1 MKILDR
7 YIISSIM
14 KTAVVATLVF
24 SLLLA
29 GVELFQKMDSIITG
43 EIPVLGV
50 IEYALLCI
58 PEYFILVFS
67 ISLLFGS
74 TYFQSSLSANN
85 ERIALL
91 NAGVSKWRLFR
102 PVFILAIILTLF
114 GFILSESL
122 LRELETKKT
131 TLSEELFG
139 SSSTRDSRNIVLKD
153 GNGYVVYTRR
163 FIESEERILDPIIVK
178 EKDGRLIMRVSGS
191 EGLYRD
197 GCWTIY
203 DAFIYSLSDDGAT
216 FNLERNKSITL
227 EDLTIESEYFR
238 ATNIN
243 VETMDAKT
251 AFAYLS
257 KLSTA
262 QKEVWQE
269 KCTDYLRRFFQPLSI
284 VLLLSIS
291 ALFDYNLKKNVL
303 LFSVI
308 ESLCVAV
315 VYYVSD
321 MVFSIA
327 AHQGAYSPAWA
338 VILPLLSTIVI
349 AAGINE
355 LGKRV

>member
-1 MKILDR
+1 MKTLDR

-43 EIPVLGV
+43 EIPVLRV

-67 ISLLFGS
+67 ISLLFGC

-102 PVFILAIILTLF
+102 PVFILAIILTAF

-122 LRELETKKT
+122 LRELETEKT

-139 SSSTRDSRNIVLKD
+139 SSSTRDTRNIVLKD
-153 GNGYVVYTRR
+153 GNGYVIYTRR
-163 FIESEERILDPIIVK
+163 FIESEEKILSPIVVK
-178 EKDGRLIMRVSGS
+178 EKDGRLITRISGS
-191 EGLYRD
+191 EGRYTD
-197 GCWTIY
+197 GCWTLY
-203 DAFIYSLSDDGAT
+203 DAVIYSLSDDGET
-216 FNLERNKSITL
+216 FDLERKSSITL
-227 EDLTIESEYFR
+227 KDLTIESEYFR
-238 ATNIN
+238 ATNIS

-251 AFAYLS
+251 AFTYLS
-257 KLSTA
+257 KLSLA

-327 AHQGAYSPAWA
+327 AHQGAYSPVWA
-338 VILPLLSTIVI
+338 VILPLFSTIVI